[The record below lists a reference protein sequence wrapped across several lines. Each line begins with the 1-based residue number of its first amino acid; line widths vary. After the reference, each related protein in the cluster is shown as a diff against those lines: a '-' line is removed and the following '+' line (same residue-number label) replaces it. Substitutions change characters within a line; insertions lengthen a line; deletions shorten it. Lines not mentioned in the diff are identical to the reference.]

1 MVYFLP
7 CKHSSSVGSREIWWV
22 MIHKC
27 FHFHNY
33 TFTALAPELQLGLNI
48 MKKSTR
54 PAAIFQDQEISTVI
68 RLLEIDLI
76 MIDLRTGGI
85 PRLGMG
91 SPWRMIV
98 APTDYSILNQ
108 HTTSKDPPSAA
119 SNLLI
124 QLWPIYQIC
133 PWHQAAS
140 APHCRVQEDPCGLLE
155 EVAHKSRM
163 QDNAF
168 ICILPTGNPAPTS
181 EFRVQSSFLMPP
193 PRSSDDLRLR

>member
-1 MVYFLP
+1 
-7 CKHSSSVGSREIWWV
+7 

-48 MKKSTR
+48 MKKPTR
-54 PAAIFQDQEISTVI
+54 SFSIDQEISTVI

-76 MIDLRTGGI
+76 MTDLRTGGI

-108 HTTSKDPPSAA
+108 HTASKDPPSAA

-124 QLWPIYQIC
+124 QL
-133 PWHQAAS
+133 
-140 APHCRVQEDPCGLLE
+140 
-155 EVAHKSRM
+155 
-163 QDNAF
+163 
-168 ICILPTGNPAPTS
+168 
-181 EFRVQSSFLMPP
+181 
-193 PRSSDDLRLR
+193 

>member
-1 MVYFLP
+1 
-7 CKHSSSVGSREIWWV
+7 
-22 MIHKC
+22 
-27 FHFHNY
+27 
-33 TFTALAPELQLGLNI
+33 

-54 PAAIFQDQEISTVI
+54 PAAIFQDQEISTLI

-108 HTTSKDPPSAA
+108 HTASKDPPSAA

-124 QLWPIYQIC
+124 QL
-133 PWHQAAS
+133 
-140 APHCRVQEDPCGLLE
+140 
-155 EVAHKSRM
+155 
-163 QDNAF
+163 
-168 ICILPTGNPAPTS
+168 
-181 EFRVQSSFLMPP
+181 
-193 PRSSDDLRLR
+193 